1 MEVNITKFAKT
12 ADLPIISGSCA
23 ELGQDAAR
31 FTWNNAKEE
40 ARHNRVLRPDQY
52 DEFRRWIK
60 GFGAWSE
67 SEIAAWTHDECN
79 ALLLQFIAGD
89 LRELQA
95 LAPSDEDE
103 FGIDWKEAE
112 RLSQEGTVSGRI
124 FKGDDDQLY
133 IYIGD

>member
-1 MEVNITKFAKT
+1 MT
-12 ADLPIISGSCA
+12 
-23 ELGQDAAR
+23 DAQTFVA
-31 FTWNNAKEE
+31 
-40 ARHNRVLRPDQY
+40 
-52 DEFRRWIK
+52 
-60 GFGAWSE
+60 
-67 SEIAAWTHDECN
+67 
-79 ALLLQFIAGD
+79 D

-112 RLSQEGTVSGRI
+112 RLSQEGTVSSRI